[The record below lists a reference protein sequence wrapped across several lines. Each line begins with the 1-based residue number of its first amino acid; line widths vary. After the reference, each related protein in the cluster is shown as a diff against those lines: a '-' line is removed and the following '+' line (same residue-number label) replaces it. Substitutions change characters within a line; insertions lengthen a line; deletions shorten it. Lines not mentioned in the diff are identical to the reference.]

1 MSIHRPS
8 PTELKD
14 FLTRRSEKI
23 IGEKELRA
31 ALLSGKQLTIKFG
44 VDVTS
49 PDIHLGH
56 TVNLLSM
63 RTLQEWGHKVV
74 FLIGGFTTKIGDPT
88 GRDTTRKEISDK
100 EIAANAKRYINQ
112 VGRVLITKP
121 AVFAIKDNN
130 DWFGKMAAGD
140 LVKLLAQVTH
150 AQLIERDM
158 FQKRLADKKEIRMH
172 EMIYPI
178 IQGYDSAMLKDQ
190 LTIVGNDQLF
200 NEMMGRFFQER
211 MGQKPQAIITNSI
224 LVGTDGAHKMSKSVG
239 NYIGITDTPN
249 DKYGKIMSIPDGL
262 IYDYFRLAT
271 DIGTKELAAIKKS
284 LTKSNPRDIKMVLA
298 HKIVSMYDGLAAADK
313 SQAAF
318 VGQFQK
324 NELPTNIPTHKLIRG
339 MGLLDLL
346 VSKKLIGSKSE
357 GRRLIEQG
365 GVRLNDAVISD
376 PNLFLAPKT
385 TGIIQV
391 GKRRYLKII

>member
-1 MSIHRPS
+1 MAIHKPT

-23 IGEKELRA
+23 IGEKELKA
-31 ALLSGKQLTIKFG
+31 ALLSGRQLTIKFG

-63 RTLQEWGHKVV
+63 RQLQEWGHKVI

-88 GRDTTRKEISDK
+88 GRTETRKEISDK
-100 EIAANAKRYINQ
+100 EIAANAKKYIEQ
-112 VGRVLITKP
+112 VGKVLLTNPK
-121 AVFAIKDNN
+121 VFAVRNN
-130 DWFGKMAAGD
+130 ADWFGKMPAGD
-140 LVKLLAQVTH
+140 FIKLLAQVTH

-158 FQKRLADKKEIRMH
+158 FQRRLAEKKEIRMH

-178 IQGYDSAMLKDQ
+178 IQGYDSAMLKDD

-200 NEMMGRFFQER
+200 NEMMGRFYQER

-224 LVGTDGAHKMSKSVG
+224 LVGTDGTQKMSKSMG
-239 NYIGITDTPN
+239 NYIGVTDTPT
-249 DKYGKIMSIPDGL
+249 DKYGKTMRVPDDV

-271 DIGTKELAAIKKS
+271 DLDTKELANIKKA
-284 LTKSNPRDIKMVLA
+284 LTRSNPRDIKMLLA
-298 HKIVSMYDGLAAADK
+298 HKIVSMYDGAVAADK
-313 SQAAF
+313 AEAAF

-324 NELPTNIPTHKLIRG
+324 NETPTDIPTHKLTKKI
-339 MGLLDLL
+339 GLLDLL
-346 VSKKLIGSKSE
+346 ISQKLITSKSE
-357 GRRLIEQG
+357 GRRLIEQNG
-365 GVRLNDAVISD
+365 IRLNDAVVTDIG
-376 PNLFLAPKT
+376 LELAPNT
-385 TGIIQV
+385 QAIIQI
-391 GKRRYLKII
+391 GKRKFLKVS